1 MLALTNIIK
10 TYRMGQEELRVL
22 KGVSLSIEDGDFV
35 AIMGPSGSGK
45 SSLMNIL
52 GLLDVPTEGSYKID
66 GREVAHYSEDE
77 LAVLRRNVIGF
88 IFQQFHLLPRMSA
101 TENVSLPLLYSE
113 KRLNFPFA
121 EKLLGQVGLG
131 SRVGHTPAE
140 LSGGQQQ
147 RVAIARALV
156 NRPSM
161 ILADEPTGNLDSQ
174 SEREILQILKD
185 LNEQGITIVIVTHE
199 EEVGRQAKRL
209 IRMRDGE
216 IQSDER
222 LSPGPGAGKTK
233 ATPVAVAPVGIAGAL
248 LFWKEIFEYFQQ
260 GLRTLIANKARTL
273 LSMLGI
279 LIGVAAVITMLALGN
294 GAQVAIQAQLS
305 SLGSNLLVLR
315 AGALRVGGVAQESG
329 SVTRLRPDDVRSI
342 GTQVGSVRRISGN
355 VSGRGQVTYL
365 AKNWSTIVSGTGP
378 DYAEM
383 HSASPTVGRFFTEEE
398 NRKRARVAVVGATV
412 VRELFGNKS
421 PLGEMIK
428 INKVNFQVI
437 GIMKEKGATGFRD
450 EDDTIVVPLNTA
462 MLRLLGKK
470 YVDNIEVEIRSA
482 EAMDDA
488 EASITSLMR
497 SRLRVPAT
505 QEENGF
511 EIRNMAELK
520 DAITKSSQ
528 TMSLLLA
535 AIAAISLLVG
545 GIGIMNIMLVSVT
558 ERTKEIGLR
567 KAIGAR
573 RRDILA
579 QFLSEAV
586 VVSAVGGGAGI
597 ATAFGL
603 TTLMAL
609 FAGWTV
615 SISLSSVVL
624 SFLFSAGVGMVF
636 GIYPARKASR
646 LHPIDALRH
655 E

>member
-1 MLALTNIIK
+1 MLKLANIVK

-22 KGVSLSIEDGDFV
+22 KGVSLTIEDGDFV

-52 GLLDVPTEGSYKID
+52 GLLDVPTTGSYQID

-113 KRLNFPFA
+113 KSLNFPFA
-121 EKLLGQVGLG
+121 AELLGRVGLG
-131 SRVGHTPAE
+131 ARLEHTPAE

-156 NRPSM
+156 NRPQM

-174 SEREILQILKD
+174 SEREILQILRE
-185 LNEQGITIVIVTHE
+185 LNEQGITVVIVTHE

-222 LSPGPGAGKTK
+222 LGPAPSSAAKAAPIPEAPRGA
-233 ATPVAVAPVGIAGAL
+233 AAFF
-248 LFWKEIFEYFQQ
+248 LFLKEIFEYFQQ
-260 GLRTLIANKARTL
+260 GLRTLYANKARTV

-294 GAQVAIQAQLS
+294 GAQTAIQAQLS

-329 SVTRLRPDDVRSI
+329 AVTRLRPEDVRSI
-342 GTQVGSVRRISGN
+342 GSQVNSVRRISGN
-355 VSGRGQVTYL
+355 VSGRAQVTFL
-365 AKNWSTIVSGTGP
+365 AKNLSTTVSGTGP
-378 DYAEM
+378 DYADM
-383 HSASPTVGRFFTEEE
+383 HSATPAVGRFFTEEE
-398 NRKRARVAVVGATV
+398 NRQRARVAVVGATV
-412 VRELFGNKS
+412 VRELFGTKN

-437 GIMKEKGATGFRD
+437 GILKEKGATGFRD

-462 MLRLLGKK
+462 MRRLLGKK

-497 SRLRVPAT
+497 SRLRVPAA

-597 ATAFGL
+597 LVAFGL

-609 FAGWTV
+609 LAGWTAT
-615 SISLSSVVL
+615 ISPASVVI
-624 SFLFSAGVGMVF
+624 SFLFSAGVGMIF